1 MTMNTQ
7 SLDEIIRILKA
18 TRMDLAYCDDP
29 EDSHYTLHTMASDL
43 DAALSDLVESYGGDG
58 TAFRGCN
65 AVAMEIS
72 LSEVDIESL
81 FDDSG
86 EVAMLDS
93 DFDEWN

>member
-1 MTMNTQ
+1 MTMNTH
-7 SLDEIIRILKA
+7 SLDELIRILKA
-18 TRMDLAYCDDP
+18 TRMDLQYADDP
-29 EDSHYTLHTMASDL
+29 EDSHYALHTMASDI

-58 TAFRGCN
+58 SAFRGAN
-65 AVAMEIS
+65 SVAMEIS

-93 DFDEWN
+93 EFDDWN